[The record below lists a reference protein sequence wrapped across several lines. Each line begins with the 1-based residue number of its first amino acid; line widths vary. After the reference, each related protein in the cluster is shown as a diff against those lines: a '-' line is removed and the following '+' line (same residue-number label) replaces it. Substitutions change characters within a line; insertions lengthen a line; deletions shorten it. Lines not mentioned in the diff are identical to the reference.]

1 MEKVAYGI
9 LLALVALWLILIVAG
24 TIAAFPVG
32 LLGLVGIVAIGLLFA
47 KVVRERLANRDD
59 DYYAKNVD
67 K

>member
-9 LLALVALWLILIVAG
+9 LLVLAAAWLIFMVLG
-24 TIAAFPVG
+24 TIAAFPWG
-32 LLGLVGIVAIGLLFA
+32 LLGLMGFVAIGLLFA